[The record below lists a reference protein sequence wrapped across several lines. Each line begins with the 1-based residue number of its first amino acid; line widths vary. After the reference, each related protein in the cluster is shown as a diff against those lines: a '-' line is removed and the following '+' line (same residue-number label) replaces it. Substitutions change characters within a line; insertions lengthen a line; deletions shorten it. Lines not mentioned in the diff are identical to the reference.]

1 MVGGVFG
8 LAFTVVPLLIAA
20 FAFAMAAFPRKLM
33 RWQVRSPEGT
43 STIEP
48 SDARVLLTRVGAVV
62 VGLIAL
68 AMTFAGPG
76 PLGFGGPF
84 GAMGP

>member
-1 MVGGVFG
+1 MVGGTFG
-8 LAFTVVPLLIAA
+8 LLFTVVPLLIAG

-48 SDARVLLTRVGAVV
+48 SDARIRLTRVAAVV
-62 VGLIAL
+62 VGLGAL
-68 AMTFAGPG
+68 GMAFAGQG
-76 PLGFGGPF
+76 GLGGP
-84 GAMGP
+84 MGPMGP